1 MNSMVCEL
9 LDSSAERSELAAAES
24 SRRETFNMRNSSFR
38 TKASGKGMPRHTL
51 TYFRTISL
59 VLLLIHRISSLA
71 VGTPPRRA

>member
-9 LDSSAERSELAAAES
+9 LNSSVERSELAAAES

-38 TKASGKGMPRHTL
+38 TKASGL
-51 TYFRTISL
+51 SL
-59 VLLLIHRISSLA
+59 LLLIHRISSLA